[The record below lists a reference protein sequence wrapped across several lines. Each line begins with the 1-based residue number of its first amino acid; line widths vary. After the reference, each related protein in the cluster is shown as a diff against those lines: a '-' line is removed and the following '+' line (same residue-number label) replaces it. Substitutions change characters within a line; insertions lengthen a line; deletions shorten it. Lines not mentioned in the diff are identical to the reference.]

1 MLPDKEGAMP
11 DHVESFCQTTDLY
24 LEMLRE
30 AQRVEDKKL
39 VQLIRCRLKHA
50 ARPPVLTA
58 AGCEIICFPRR
69 ACGPMPSP
77 IEDLPFWP
85 RFGFGQI
92 AAFAAIYFLLIS
104 CHAYLV

>member
-1 MLPDKEGAMP
+1 MP
-11 DHVESFCQTTDLY
+11 EQVETFCQTTDLY

-50 ARPPVLTA
+50 AHPPVLTS

-69 ACGPMPSP
+69 VCMPIPSTM
-77 IEDLPFWP
+77 EDLPFWP
-85 RFGFGQI
+85 RFGFGHI
-92 AAFAAIYFLLIS
+92 AVFAAIYCLLVS

>member
-1 MLPDKEGAMP
+1 MP
-11 DHVESFCQTTDLY
+11 QPVETFCQTTDLY

-39 VQLIRCRLKHA
+39 VQLIRRRLKHA
-50 ARPPVLTA
+50 ARPPVWTA

-69 ACGPMPSP
+69 AYAPMPAP

-85 RFGFGQI
+85 RFGLGQI
-92 AAFAAIYFLLIS
+92 VAFAAIYCLLIS

>member
-1 MLPDKEGAMP
+1 MP
-11 DHVESFCQTTDLY
+11 GQIETFCPTTDLY

-39 VQLIRCRLKHA
+39 VRLIRDRLRHA
-50 ARPPVLTA
+50 GRSPALTS

-69 ACGPMPSP
+69 VCGPITAP

-92 AAFAAIYFLLIS
+92 AAFAAIYCLLIS